1 MKKDVEQAVEQL
13 RHDSYSSYQ
22 KASEAADKVLE
33 LDPTST
39 AAHGYLA
46 YAYAVR
52 WGEHGG
58 GDVAHRIAEEHL
70 QAAIQGV
77 AVSSYLYAAGTLL
90 KTYSGKSHQA
100 PSQLQ
105 KQTNTYATE

>member
-22 KASEAADKVLE
+22 KASEAADKALE

-58 GDVAHRIAEEHL
+58 GDAAHPIAEEHL
-70 QAAIQGV
+70 QAAIKGRE
-77 AVSSYLYAAGTLL
+77 VSAYLYATEPLL
-90 KTYSGKSHQA
+90 RTYSATSQQA
-100 PSQLQ
+100 
-105 KQTNTYATE
+105 A